1 MTRPSAVDQV
11 HVNRWHLIKG
21 LSFRLYR
28 QTPDLL
34 WRSFVVMLLASFSE
48 GLSIALL
55 LPLLAALTPGQ
66 TESALLVKLAEFLP
80 FQLKLGPILLAF
92 LCLLIVR
99 QLLIFY
105 REQIQLK
112 LRLIS
117 TDLLRIELFNA
128 MLQASWA
135 FRVRQSQ
142 VVAAEQLTSA
152 VNRFSMAL
160 FHLLKF
166 KTTLLLIIIYS
177 GLALIA
183 SPVMVLIFAMT
194 AAGIM
199 FFLKGINRSATKL
212 GVELSQ
218 SHRQLYERVLTF
230 INGLKSVKAF
240 GLESVQRE
248 QFKQNLNEMRSN
260 QLEFQRKNGIYQ
272 FLFGV
277 ISAALLCVFIYVG
290 VEVVNLEFSLLAML
304 LVVATRL
311 LPLISELQSQ
321 YQRLLNNLPALAEI
335 QQTLADNIAN
345 AEPLV
350 KAPIVLPTQSI
361 CLSQVGFSYDA
372 TKPVLVETSITLP
385 VGQISALQG
394 VSGGGKTTIA
404 DLFAGLLIP
413 DSGHLCLDSQPL
425 SLSQTLAWRD
435 KVTYL
440 AQEPFLFDGTIKDN
454 ICWGLNLTDDEIW
467 ALLAAVS
474 ADFVKDRPA
483 GIYAQVGDRGLL
495 LSGGQRQRIILAR
508 ALARQ
513 SALLILDEAT
523 NALDPET
530 ELTILNLLKNMKG
543 KMTIL
548 IIGHQ
553 NDLSHV
559 ADNIV
564 IVKKHH

>member
-1 MTRPSAVDQV
+1 M
-11 HVNRWHLIKG
+11 
-21 LSFRLYR
+21 
-28 QTPDLL
+28 
-34 WRSFVVMLLASFSE
+34 
-48 GLSIALL
+48 
-55 LPLLAALTPGQ
+55 
-66 TESALLVKLAEFLP
+66 
-80 FQLKLGPILLAF
+80 
-92 LCLLIVR
+92 
-99 QLLIFY
+99 
-105 REQIQLK
+105 RE
-112 LRLIS
+112 
-117 TDLLRIELFNA
+117 
-128 MLQASWA
+128 
-135 FRVRQSQ
+135 
-142 VVAAEQLTSA
+142 
-152 VNRFSMAL
+152 
-160 FHLLKF
+160 
-166 KTTLLLIIIYS
+166 
-177 GLALIA
+177 
-183 SPVMVLIFAMT
+183 
-194 AAGIM
+194 
-199 FFLKGINRSATKL
+199 
-212 GVELSQ
+212 
-218 SHRQLYERVLTF
+218 
-230 INGLKSVKAF
+230 
-240 GLESVQRE
+240 
-248 QFKQNLNEMRSN
+248 N
-260 QLEFQRKNGIYQ
+260 QLEFQHKNGVYQ
-272 FLFGV
+272 VLFGV
-277 ISAALLCVFIYVG
+277 ISAALLCLFIYVG
-290 VEVVNLEFSLLAML
+290 VEVVSLEFSLLAML
-304 LVVATRL
+304 LVIATRL

-335 QQTLADNIAN
+335 QQALAANIAN
-345 AEPLV
+345 AEPV
-350 KAPIVLPTQSI
+350 EKAPIVLPKQSI
-361 CLSQVGFSYDA
+361 CLAQVGFSYTA
-372 TKPVLVETSITLP
+372 EKAILTETTIRLP
-385 VGQISALQG
+385 VGEISALQG

-404 DLFAGLLIP
+404 DLFAGLLTP
-413 DSGHLCLDSQPL
+413 DVGYLCLDDQRL
-425 SLSQTLAWRD
+425 SPSQTLTWRD